1 MVILG
6 NACLDATSIR
16 RYHLPMILPAH
27 TQHASI
33 PTPLGAMMVA
43 IANQR
48 VVGLWFADGAHL
60 PSLEACPQASNTGLI
75 ERVQTQLA
83 EYLAGQ
89 RKSFNLPVQLDTGTP
104 LQTAVWQAL
113 TTLPYGQTCSYGE
126 LATRVGRPRAARAV
140 AAAVARN
147 PINIVVPCHRVIGA
161 DGELTGY
168 AGGLARKRALLTIEG
183 VL

>member
-1 MVILG
+1 MK
-6 NACLDATSIR
+6 
-16 RYHLPMILPAH
+16 LPAH
-27 TQHASI
+27 TQQASI

-48 VVGLWFADGAHL
+48 VVGLWFADGAHV
-60 PSLEACPQASNTGLI
+60 PTLEKCPPASGNALVTRI
-75 ERVQTQLA
+75 QSQLS

-89 RKSFNLPVQLDTGTP
+89 RKSFDLPVQLDTGTP

-126 LATRVGRPRAARAV
+126 LAARVGRPRAARAV

-147 PINIVVPCHRVIGA
+147 PISIVVPCHRVIGA
-161 DGELTGY
+161 DGGLTGY
-168 AGGLARKRALLTIEG
+168 AGGLARKQALLTVEG